1 MSALLFLLSIW
12 LIGALLFFLLFVFGK
27 YHVKIT
33 SYKTG
38 DIYFASGWKKVS
50 ICFLLAIL
58 WPYIVIKNLIKG
70 E

>member
-1 MSALLFLLSIW
+1 MSALLFLLNVW
-12 LIGALLFFLLFVFGK
+12 LIGALLFFLLFIFGK
-27 YHVKIT
+27 YHIKVT

-38 DIYFASGWKKVS
+38 DIYFASGWKKVG

-58 WPYIVIKNLIKG
+58 WPYIIIKNLIKG